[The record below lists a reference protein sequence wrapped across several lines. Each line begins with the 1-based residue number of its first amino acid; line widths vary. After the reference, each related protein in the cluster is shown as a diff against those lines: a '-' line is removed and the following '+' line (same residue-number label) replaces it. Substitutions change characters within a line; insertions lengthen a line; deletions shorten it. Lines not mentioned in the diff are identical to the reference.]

1 MNNRISFAVIVLITL
16 LISGCSTSQSAFK
29 KGEYY
34 DATLK
39 AVKQLR
45 NNPDSKKALVIV
57 QKSYPMALE
66 YDRQK
71 VNELSLSNHP
81 DKYMKIVETYTR
93 LNILADEITRCPA
106 ALEALKPVVYF
117 HSQLQKAE
125 ELAVN
130 EQFSAAIR
138 LVETGNYQDA
148 RIAVERLEWV
158 KQKNPKYRN
167 VDEQLANAR
176 NLATLKTVVELKPEL
191 NVNYDINSKVFY
203 LRVYDFLNKNIANQF
218 TKFYQPDQAEKIALS
233 PQEIVTIQ
241 ILEFQIG
248 AMIDKEKEHKFVSD
262 SLVVGTFTDS
272 KGVEHN
278 VFGTVKAT
286 VNEFE
291 RELIARGLVEIKI
304 IDFDSQEIITSQ
316 KFPGE
321 FMWRNNWATYNG
333 DQRAVPDHIYK
344 LTKEKQMMPPS
355 PQDMFLLL
363 SDPLFSNASQFL
375 RNYYRKK

>member
-1 MNNRISFAVIVLITL
+1 MNNQIRHLTIL
-16 LISGCSTSQSAFK
+16 LLFFVFTACSTSQSAFK
-29 KGEYY
+29 KGDYY

-45 NNPDSKKALVIV
+45 NKPESGKAISVI

-71 VNELSLSNHP
+71 INELSLSNHP
-81 DKYMKIVETYTR
+81 DKYLKIVEAYTR

-106 ALEALKPVVYF
+106 ALEAIKPVVYF

-125 ELAVN
+125 ELAVT
-130 EQFSAAIR
+130 EQYNAASR

-148 RIAVERLEWV
+148 RVAVDRLEWV

-176 NLATLKTVVELKPEL
+176 NLATLKTVVELKPDL
-191 NVNYDINSKVFY
+191 NVNYNINSKVFY
-203 LRVYDFLNKNIANQF
+203 LRVYDFLNKNIGNQY
-218 TKFYQPDQAEKIALS
+218 TRFYQPDQAEKITLS
-233 PQEIVTIQ
+233 PHEIVTIQ
-241 ILEFQIG
+241 FIEFQIG
-248 AMIDKEKEHKFVSD
+248 AMIEREKENKYVSD
-262 SLVVGTFTDS
+262 SLIVGTFTDS
-272 KGVEHN
+272 KGVENN
-278 VFGTVKAT
+278 VYGTVKAT

-304 IDFDSQEIITSQ
+304 IDFDSQEMIASQ

-363 SDPLFSNASQFL
+363 SDPMFSSASQFL